1 MTPLDVLE
9 LGLAAIVAFV
19 VIIAM
24 DRNNRL

>member
-9 LGLAAIVAFV
+9 LGLAAVVACV

-24 DRNNRL
+24 DRSNRL

>member
-9 LGLAAIVAFV
+9 LGLAAVVACV

-24 DRNNRL
+24 DRNNRI